1 MKFLKNI
8 LKSIKG
14 IIVSLILILVIVFM
28 INNREIVEVT
38 FDPLPFEK
46 IQTRIFF
53 LILISYLLGLI
64 TAIIIYSS
72 NMIKSALRNIKY
84 NSRCIQSTQLRV
96 IRAGLMYKRLY
107 ENASQ
112 LRAQPAVTRCE
123 YWRWSANNANKGEN
137 QICPQAS
144 PPMIRRSFSTRK
156 RSVHP

>member
-14 IIVSLILILVIVFM
+14 IIVSSILILVIVFM
-28 INNREIVEVT
+28 INNREIIEVN

-72 NMIKSALRNIKY
+72 NMLKSAIRNIKQ
-84 NSRCIQSTQLRV
+84 NH
-96 IRAGLMYKRLY
+96 
-107 ENASQ
+107 
-112 LRAQPAVTRCE
+112 
-123 YWRWSANNANKGEN
+123 
-137 QICPQAS
+137 QIKKLKKQ
-144 PPMIRRSFSTRK
+144 IDEK
-156 RSVHP
+156 

>member
-14 IIVSLILILVIVFM
+14 VIVSLILILVIVFM

-38 FDPLPFEK
+38 FEPLPFEK

-72 NMIKSALRNIKY
+72 NMIKSALRNIKQ
-84 NSRCIQSTQLRV
+84 NH
-96 IRAGLMYKRLY
+96 
-107 ENASQ
+107 
-112 LRAQPAVTRCE
+112 
-123 YWRWSANNANKGEN
+123 
-137 QICPQAS
+137 QIKKLKKQ
-144 PPMIRRSFSTRK
+144 IDEK
-156 RSVHP
+156 

>member
-14 IIVSLILILVIVFM
+14 VVVSLILILVIVFM

-46 IQTRIFF
+46 IQTRVFF

-72 NMIKSALRNIKY
+72 NMIKSALRNIKQ
-84 NSRCIQSTQLRV
+84 NH
-96 IRAGLMYKRLY
+96 
-107 ENASQ
+107 
-112 LRAQPAVTRCE
+112 
-123 YWRWSANNANKGEN
+123 
-137 QICPQAS
+137 QIKKLKKQ
-144 PPMIRRSFSTRK
+144 IDEK
-156 RSVHP
+156 

>member
-38 FDPLPFEK
+38 FEPLPFEK

-53 LILISYLLGLI
+53 LILISYLLGLL

-72 NMIKSALRNIKY
+72 NMIKSALRNIKQ
-84 NSRCIQSTQLRV
+84 NH
-96 IRAGLMYKRLY
+96 
-107 ENASQ
+107 
-112 LRAQPAVTRCE
+112 
-123 YWRWSANNANKGEN
+123 
-137 QICPQAS
+137 QIKKLKKQ
-144 PPMIRRSFSTRK
+144 IDEK
-156 RSVHP
+156 

>member
-28 INNREIVEVT
+28 INNREIIEVN

-72 NMIKSALRNIKY
+72 NMLKSAIRNIKQ
-84 NSRCIQSTQLRV
+84 NH
-96 IRAGLMYKRLY
+96 
-107 ENASQ
+107 
-112 LRAQPAVTRCE
+112 
-123 YWRWSANNANKGEN
+123 
-137 QICPQAS
+137 QIKKLKKQ
-144 PPMIRRSFSTRK
+144 IDEK
-156 RSVHP
+156 

>member
-28 INNREIVEVT
+28 INNREIVEVN

-72 NMIKSALRNIKY
+72 NMIKSALRNIKQ
-84 NSRCIQSTQLRV
+84 NH
-96 IRAGLMYKRLY
+96 
-107 ENASQ
+107 
-112 LRAQPAVTRCE
+112 
-123 YWRWSANNANKGEN
+123 
-137 QICPQAS
+137 QIKKLKKQ
-144 PPMIRRSFSTRK
+144 IDEK
-156 RSVHP
+156 

>member
-14 IIVSLILILVIVFM
+14 VVVSLILILVIVFM

-38 FDPLPFEK
+38 FEPLPFEK

-72 NMIKSALRNIKY
+72 NMIKSALRNIKQ
-84 NSRCIQSTQLRV
+84 NH
-96 IRAGLMYKRLY
+96 
-107 ENASQ
+107 
-112 LRAQPAVTRCE
+112 
-123 YWRWSANNANKGEN
+123 
-137 QICPQAS
+137 QIKKLKKQ
-144 PPMIRRSFSTRK
+144 IDEK
-156 RSVHP
+156 

>member
-38 FDPLPFEK
+38 FEPLPFEK

-72 NMIKSALRNIKY
+72 NMIKSALRNIKQ
-84 NSRCIQSTQLRV
+84 NH
-96 IRAGLMYKRLY
+96 
-107 ENASQ
+107 
-112 LRAQPAVTRCE
+112 
-123 YWRWSANNANKGEN
+123 
-137 QICPQAS
+137 QIKKLKKQ
-144 PPMIRRSFSTRK
+144 IDEK
-156 RSVHP
+156 

>member
-14 IIVSLILILVIVFM
+14 VIVSLILILVIVFM

-38 FDPLPFEK
+38 FEPLPFEK

-72 NMIKSALRNIKY
+72 NIIKSALRNIKQ
-84 NSRCIQSTQLRV
+84 NH
-96 IRAGLMYKRLY
+96 
-107 ENASQ
+107 
-112 LRAQPAVTRCE
+112 
-123 YWRWSANNANKGEN
+123 
-137 QICPQAS
+137 QIKKLKKQ
-144 PPMIRRSFSTRK
+144 IDEK
-156 RSVHP
+156 

>member
-14 IIVSLILILVIVFM
+14 IIVSSILILVIVFM
-28 INNREIVEVT
+28 INNREIIEVN

-72 NMIKSALRNIKY
+72 NMLKSAIRNIKQ
-84 NSRCIQSTQLRV
+84 NH
-96 IRAGLMYKRLY
+96 
-107 ENASQ
+107 
-112 LRAQPAVTRCE
+112 
-123 YWRWSANNANKGEN
+123 
-137 QICPQAS
+137 QIKKLKQQ
-144 PPMIRRSFSTRK
+144 IDEK
-156 RSVHP
+156 

>member
-14 IIVSLILILVIVFM
+14 VIVSLILILVIVFM

-46 IQTRIFF
+46 IQTRVFF

-72 NMIKSALRNIKY
+72 NMIKSALRNIKQ
-84 NSRCIQSTQLRV
+84 NH
-96 IRAGLMYKRLY
+96 
-107 ENASQ
+107 
-112 LRAQPAVTRCE
+112 
-123 YWRWSANNANKGEN
+123 
-137 QICPQAS
+137 QIKKLKKQ
-144 PPMIRRSFSTRK
+144 IDEK
-156 RSVHP
+156 

>member
-14 IIVSLILILVIVFM
+14 VVVSLILILVIVFM

-72 NMIKSALRNIKY
+72 NMIKSALRNIKQ
-84 NSRCIQSTQLRV
+84 NH
-96 IRAGLMYKRLY
+96 
-107 ENASQ
+107 
-112 LRAQPAVTRCE
+112 
-123 YWRWSANNANKGEN
+123 
-137 QICPQAS
+137 QIKKLKKQ
-144 PPMIRRSFSTRK
+144 IDEK
-156 RSVHP
+156 

>member
-72 NMIKSALRNIKY
+72 NMIKSALRNIKQ
-84 NSRCIQSTQLRV
+84 NH
-96 IRAGLMYKRLY
+96 
-107 ENASQ
+107 
-112 LRAQPAVTRCE
+112 
-123 YWRWSANNANKGEN
+123 
-137 QICPQAS
+137 QIKKLKKQ
-144 PPMIRRSFSTRK
+144 IDEK
-156 RSVHP
+156 

>member
-14 IIVSLILILVIVFM
+14 VVVSLILILVIVFM

-53 LILISYLLGLI
+53 LILVSYLLGLI

-72 NMIKSALRNIKY
+72 NMIKSALRNIKQ
-84 NSRCIQSTQLRV
+84 NH
-96 IRAGLMYKRLY
+96 
-107 ENASQ
+107 
-112 LRAQPAVTRCE
+112 
-123 YWRWSANNANKGEN
+123 
-137 QICPQAS
+137 QIKKLKKQ
-144 PPMIRRSFSTRK
+144 IDEK
-156 RSVHP
+156 

>member
-14 IIVSLILILVIVFM
+14 IIVSLILILVIIFM

-38 FDPLPFEK
+38 FEPLPFEK

-72 NMIKSALRNIKY
+72 KMIKSTLRNIKQ
-84 NSRCIQSTQLRV
+84 NH
-96 IRAGLMYKRLY
+96 
-107 ENASQ
+107 
-112 LRAQPAVTRCE
+112 
-123 YWRWSANNANKGEN
+123 
-137 QICPQAS
+137 QIKKLKKQ
-144 PPMIRRSFSTRK
+144 IDEK
-156 RSVHP
+156 

>member
-38 FDPLPFEK
+38 FEPLPFEK

-53 LILISYLLGLI
+53 LILISYLLGLF

-72 NMIKSALRNIKY
+72 NIIKSALRNIKQ
-84 NSRCIQSTQLRV
+84 NH
-96 IRAGLMYKRLY
+96 
-107 ENASQ
+107 
-112 LRAQPAVTRCE
+112 
-123 YWRWSANNANKGEN
+123 
-137 QICPQAS
+137 QIKKLKKQ
-144 PPMIRRSFSTRK
+144 IDEK
-156 RSVHP
+156 

>member
-38 FDPLPFEK
+38 FEPLPFEK

-53 LILISYLLGLI
+53 LILISYLLGLF

-72 NMIKSALRNIKY
+72 NMIKSALRNIKQ
-84 NSRCIQSTQLRV
+84 NH
-96 IRAGLMYKRLY
+96 
-107 ENASQ
+107 
-112 LRAQPAVTRCE
+112 
-123 YWRWSANNANKGEN
+123 
-137 QICPQAS
+137 QIKKLKKQ
-144 PPMIRRSFSTRK
+144 IDEK
-156 RSVHP
+156 

>member
-14 IIVSLILILVIVFM
+14 IIVSLILILVIIFM

-38 FDPLPFEK
+38 FEPLPLEK

-72 NMIKSALRNIKY
+72 NMIKSALRNIKQ
-84 NSRCIQSTQLRV
+84 NH
-96 IRAGLMYKRLY
+96 
-107 ENASQ
+107 
-112 LRAQPAVTRCE
+112 
-123 YWRWSANNANKGEN
+123 
-137 QICPQAS
+137 QIKKLKKQ
-144 PPMIRRSFSTRK
+144 IDEK
-156 RSVHP
+156 

>member
-38 FDPLPFEK
+38 FEPLPFEK
-46 IQTRIFF
+46 IQTRVFF

-72 NMIKSALRNIKY
+72 NMIKSALRNIKQ
-84 NSRCIQSTQLRV
+84 NH
-96 IRAGLMYKRLY
+96 
-107 ENASQ
+107 
-112 LRAQPAVTRCE
+112 
-123 YWRWSANNANKGEN
+123 
-137 QICPQAS
+137 QIKKLKKQ
-144 PPMIRRSFSTRK
+144 IDEK
-156 RSVHP
+156 

>member
-14 IIVSLILILVIVFM
+14 VIVSLILILVIVFM

-72 NMIKSALRNIKY
+72 NMIKSALRNIKQ
-84 NSRCIQSTQLRV
+84 NH
-96 IRAGLMYKRLY
+96 
-107 ENASQ
+107 
-112 LRAQPAVTRCE
+112 
-123 YWRWSANNANKGEN
+123 
-137 QICPQAS
+137 QIKKLKKQ
-144 PPMIRRSFSTRK
+144 IDEK
-156 RSVHP
+156 

>member
-28 INNREIVEVT
+28 INNREIVEVN

-72 NMIKSALRNIKY
+72 KMIKSALRNIKQ
-84 NSRCIQSTQLRV
+84 NH
-96 IRAGLMYKRLY
+96 
-107 ENASQ
+107 
-112 LRAQPAVTRCE
+112 
-123 YWRWSANNANKGEN
+123 
-137 QICPQAS
+137 QIKKLKKQ
-144 PPMIRRSFSTRK
+144 IDEK
-156 RSVHP
+156 

>member
-46 IQTRIFF
+46 IQTRIIF

-72 NMIKSALRNIKY
+72 NMIKSALRNIKQ
-84 NSRCIQSTQLRV
+84 NH
-96 IRAGLMYKRLY
+96 
-107 ENASQ
+107 
-112 LRAQPAVTRCE
+112 
-123 YWRWSANNANKGEN
+123 
-137 QICPQAS
+137 QIKKLKKQ
-144 PPMIRRSFSTRK
+144 IDEK
-156 RSVHP
+156 

>member
-14 IIVSLILILVIVFM
+14 VIVSLILILVIVFM

-72 NMIKSALRNIKY
+72 NMIKSALRNIKQ
-84 NSRCIQSTQLRV
+84 NH
-96 IRAGLMYKRLY
+96 
-107 ENASQ
+107 
-112 LRAQPAVTRCE
+112 
-123 YWRWSANNANKGEN
+123 
-137 QICPQAS
+137 QIKKLKKQ
-144 PPMIRRSFSTRK
+144 IDDK
-156 RSVHP
+156 

>member
-72 NMIKSALRNIKY
+72 NMIKSALRNIK
-84 NSRCIQSTQLRV
+84 QSH
-96 IRAGLMYKRLY
+96 
-107 ENASQ
+107 
-112 LRAQPAVTRCE
+112 
-123 YWRWSANNANKGEN
+123 
-137 QICPQAS
+137 QIKKLKKQ
-144 PPMIRRSFSTRK
+144 IDEK
-156 RSVHP
+156 

>member
-14 IIVSLILILVIVFM
+14 FIVSLILILVIVFM

-38 FDPLPFEK
+38 FEPLPFEK

-72 NMIKSALRNIKY
+72 NMIKSALRNIKQ
-84 NSRCIQSTQLRV
+84 NH
-96 IRAGLMYKRLY
+96 
-107 ENASQ
+107 
-112 LRAQPAVTRCE
+112 
-123 YWRWSANNANKGEN
+123 
-137 QICPQAS
+137 QIKKLKKQ
-144 PPMIRRSFSTRK
+144 IDEK
-156 RSVHP
+156 

>member
-14 IIVSLILILVIVFM
+14 IIVSLILILVIIFM

-38 FDPLPFEK
+38 FEPLPFEK

-72 NMIKSALRNIKY
+72 NMIKSTLRNIKQ
-84 NSRCIQSTQLRV
+84 NH
-96 IRAGLMYKRLY
+96 
-107 ENASQ
+107 
-112 LRAQPAVTRCE
+112 
-123 YWRWSANNANKGEN
+123 
-137 QICPQAS
+137 QIKKLKKQ
-144 PPMIRRSFSTRK
+144 IDEK
-156 RSVHP
+156 

>member
-72 NMIKSALRNIKY
+72 NMIKSALRNIKQ
-84 NSRCIQSTQLRV
+84 RH
-96 IRAGLMYKRLY
+96 
-107 ENASQ
+107 
-112 LRAQPAVTRCE
+112 
-123 YWRWSANNANKGEN
+123 
-137 QICPQAS
+137 QIKKLKKQ
-144 PPMIRRSFSTRK
+144 IDEK
-156 RSVHP
+156 

>member
-38 FDPLPFEK
+38 FEPLPFEK

-72 NMIKSALRNIKY
+72 NMIKSALRNIK
-84 NSRCIQSTQLRV
+84 QSH
-96 IRAGLMYKRLY
+96 
-107 ENASQ
+107 
-112 LRAQPAVTRCE
+112 
-123 YWRWSANNANKGEN
+123 
-137 QICPQAS
+137 QIKKLKKQ
-144 PPMIRRSFSTRK
+144 IDEK
-156 RSVHP
+156 

>member
-28 INNREIVEVT
+28 INNRAIVEVT

-72 NMIKSALRNIKY
+72 NMIKSALRNIKQ
-84 NSRCIQSTQLRV
+84 NH
-96 IRAGLMYKRLY
+96 
-107 ENASQ
+107 
-112 LRAQPAVTRCE
+112 
-123 YWRWSANNANKGEN
+123 
-137 QICPQAS
+137 QIKKLKKQ
-144 PPMIRRSFSTRK
+144 IDEK
-156 RSVHP
+156 